1 MFESEAGGEKEA
13 GLDLI
18 IPHYGEKNN
27 YIIRD
32 IFFRKK

>member
-18 IPHYGEKNN
+18 IPHYGEKTTI
-27 YIIRD
+27 YFG
-32 IFFRKK
+32 IFFPKK

>member
-18 IPHYGEKNN
+18 IPHYGEKQLYNSG
-27 YIIRD
+27 Y
-32 IFFRKK
+32 FSEK

>member
-18 IPHYGEKNN
+18 IPHYGEKTT
-27 YIIRD
+27 I
-32 IFFRKK
+32 